1 MYIDCNLFYHYPV
14 EFVMATEKFSLSWN
28 QFGSNAQN
36 TLKNLV
42 NDQNFTDVTLVSADH
57 KQINAHKVIL
67 SSSSQFFKEILLKN
81 PHPHPMVF
89 LKDIRHNDLLSIID
103 FIYLG
108 QTEVG
113 QEELEQFMA
122 AAKVLQVEGL
132 NEKEENIVEEKIE
145 ANQEIFRN
153 ERGRL
158 EPSINENSL
167 TQPFLDD
174 VPDMGDED
182 QYFYPSEGSN
192 ISRNDDGKYC
202 CDVCDYKA
210 KQKGHLKAHI
220 LAKHEGIKFKCE
232 NCDRKFSSKTNLQTH
247 QHSKH
252 EGKTY
257 SCTKCSFTTGSSP
270 YLSLHKSR
278 THKVL

>member
-1 MYIDCNLFYHYPV
+1 
-14 EFVMATEKFSLSWN
+14 MAEKFSLSWN

-36 TLKNLV
+36 TFKSLV
-42 NDQNFTDVTLVSADH
+42 NDQNFADVTLVSADH

-67 SSSSQFFKEILLKN
+67 SSSSQFFKDILLKN
-81 PHPHPMVF
+81 PHPHPLVF
-89 LKDIRHNDLLSIID
+89 LKDIHHNDLLSIID

-122 AAKVLQVEGL
+122 DAKVLQVEGL
-132 NEKEENIVEEKIE
+132 NENEENIV
-145 ANQEIFRN
+145 QETFVFGNTR
-153 ERGRL
+153 ERL
-158 EPSINENSL
+158 EPSTKDCSL
-167 TQPFLDD
+167 MKPILDNI
-174 VPDMGDED
+174 PDLEDED
-182 QYFYPSEGSN
+182 QYLYLPEGSN

-220 LAKHEGIKFKCE
+220 SAKHEGIKFKCE
-232 NCDRKFSSKTNLQTH
+232 NCDRQFSSKTNLQTH

-252 EGKTY
+252 EGK
-257 SCTKCSFTTGSSP
+257 
-270 YLSLHKSR
+270 LILAQNAVLHP
-278 THKVL
+278 HNLHH